1 MPTPIASAYTSVTD
15 AMTTSSL
22 LVLDQLVDL
31 LPWIFGLIGIG
42 IVIAIIFRVTRS
54 VFHSVGG

>member
-1 MPTPIASAYTSVTD
+1 MPADLSAAYASVSL
-15 AMTTSSL
+15 AMTDSAL